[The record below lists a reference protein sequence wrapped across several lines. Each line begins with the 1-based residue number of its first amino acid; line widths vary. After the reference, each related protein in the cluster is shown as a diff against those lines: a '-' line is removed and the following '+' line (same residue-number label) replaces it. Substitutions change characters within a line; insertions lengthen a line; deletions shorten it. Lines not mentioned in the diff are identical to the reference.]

1 MAEAPDNIV
10 LVYLRRID
18 ERVERLVDDMQ
29 DIKMRLTA
37 AGKAIAGL
45 NRRIGRIDLRLERI
59 ERRLEL
65 TPTA

>member
-10 LVYLRRID
+10 LAYLRRID

-29 DIKMRLTA
+29 DIKTRLTA
-37 AGKAIAGL
+37 AEEAIVGL
-45 NRRIGRIDLRLERI
+45 NRRIDRIDLRLERI